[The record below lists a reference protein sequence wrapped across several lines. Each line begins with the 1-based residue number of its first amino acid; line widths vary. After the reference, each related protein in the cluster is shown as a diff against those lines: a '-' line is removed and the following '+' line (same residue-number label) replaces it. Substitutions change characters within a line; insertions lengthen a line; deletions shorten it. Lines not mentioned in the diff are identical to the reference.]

1 MLVFKTPTFAYKI
14 QKIGRIFSNHLYISI
29 FFRTFAAQIIVRIHI
44 HYPRIRTQKTK
55 RKRNAMPN
63 MQLQTL
69 PIGEQSFEKL
79 RRENR
84 LYVDKTE
91 YVYRMAQDGTHYF
104 LSRPRR
110 FGKSLLLSTIEAYF
124 LGKKELFDGLYI
136 STQESNW
143 GIYPVMH
150 LDFNAQNYDSEQKL
164 NSFLNSF
171 LCRQEDIYGSNP
183 NDVDL
188 GVRFEGVI
196 RRASEQTGKGVVILV
211 DEYDKPLLQA
221 INNPELQD
229 AYRGIMRGFFGAL
242 KSMDQ
247 YIRFSFLTGLTKF
260 SKLSV
265 FSDLNNL
272 RDISRKE
279 SFALIC
285 GLTDEEVDR
294 DLSPYID
301 RFAEKRGTSY
311 EEVRADLQRMYDGY
325 HFVDNT
331 PGLYNPFSVMNALWD
346 MELGSYWFESGTPT
360 MLVEMLRRKQYKLDT
375 LEGTVGVSTLDN
387 RTGRNDNVVALLY
400 QSGYL
405 SIAGASEDKQT
416 YRLEFPNEEVRSGF
430 FQFVLP
436 YYAKVQGDD
445 TASEIGKF
453 LDDVRN
459 GRVEQFLQR
468 LQSLFADFQY
478 DAQKDS
484 YTEEHFRNVLY
495 MLCKLLG
502 LKVKAEYMTSDGRI
516 DLLITTD
523 KYRYVIECKIDST
536 PAVALKQI
544 HDKQYGLSW
553 ILDEKE
559 TILIGLNFSTTSR
572 RPDSWIIERQDG
584 TISESGMKSGMK
596 SGMSSESGMP
606 NDKWPKSWPKKWP
619 NHAEMILEAIAHDT
633 TITVLELENQ
643 LPIGHSTIAKL
654 LVALQTE
661 GYLDRVKDNT
671 GTHWQI
677 LDKK

>member
-1 MLVFKTPTFAYKI
+1 
-14 QKIGRIFSNHLYISI
+14 
-29 FFRTFAAQIIVRIHI
+29 
-44 HYPRIRTQKTK
+44 
-55 RKRNAMPN
+55 MPN

-478 DAQKDS
+478 DAQTTPES
-484 YTEEHFRNVLY
+484 HFRNILY
-495 MLCKLLG
+495 ILCKLMG
-502 LKVKAEYMTSDGRI
+502 LQVDAEYQTSDGRI
-516 DLLITTD
+516 DLLLRTD
-523 KYRYVIECKIDST
+523 KFVYIIECKIDST
-536 PAVALKQI
+536 ARIALDQI
-544 HDKQYGLSW
+544 KSKEYALPWS
-553 ILDEKE
+553 LDNREK
-559 TILIGLNFSTTSR
+559 ILIGLNFFTTTR
-572 RPDSWIIERQDG
+572 RPDGWVVERGDGSVVEQSGHDGGHDSGHDVDMMKELVLAIGDASKSREELAKAVDISSRGYFQDNYLTPALRYG
-584 TISESGMKSGMK
+584 YIARTL
-596 SGMSSESGMP
+596 P
-606 NDKWPKSWPKKWP
+606 DKPKSKNQRYYLTDKG
-619 NHAEMILEAIAHDT
+619 I
-633 TITVLELENQ
+633 ELLKQ
-643 LPIGHSTIAKL
+643 LT
-654 LVALQTE
+654 Q
-661 GYLDRVKDNT
+661 
-671 GTHWQI
+671 
-677 LDKK
+677 